1 MDKEFGLMFLLQA
14 YLGIASN
21 VIEPWQ
27 REERKSI
34 GAERSVT
41 LCNKTTCAQGC
52 VFCRT
57 FNPISDTAKIHAKL
71 EEVAAGLSSD
81 MTEGCWTGKT
91 ITLKYKLDTYKG
103 KCRQQ
108 VGCLEC

>member
-1 MDKEFGLMFLLQA
+1 MFLLQA

-71 EEVAAGLSSD
+71 EEVASELSSD
-81 MTEGCWTGKT
+81 MIEGGWTGKT

-103 KCRQQ
+103 KCRQR
-108 VGCLEC
+108 VDCLEC

>member
-1 MDKEFGLMFLLQA
+1 MR
-14 YLGIASN
+14 N
-21 VIEPWQ
+21 VQ
-27 REERKSI
+27 
-34 GAERSVT
+34 
-41 LCNKTTCAQGC
+41 
-52 VFCRT
+52 
-57 FNPISDTAKIHAKL
+57 SDIRAVTAKIHAKL

-81 MTEGCWTGKT
+81 LNEGCWTGKT